1 MEEIDEQLWA
11 RFQALREQ
19 ILTYIRDRVQDGA
32 YHKSYEGRMDV
43 SFCYPSC
50 FDDAFKVRIHLWCY
64 LLCPAREYEW
74 EAETFDQALTFAE
87 RDVYRW
93 IGE

>member
-11 RFQALREQ
+11 RFQALRQRIQSYVHER
-19 ILTYIRDRVQDGA
+19 IHDGDH
-32 YHKSYEGRMDV
+32 HKSYEGRMEV

-50 FDDAFKVRIHLWCY
+50 FDSKSSVRIHLWCY
-64 LLCPAREYEW
+64 LICPARECEW